1 MTCLYEI
8 LVPTVRPDKPDKYF
22 KTRYHKVWDSKV
34 RAITK
39 GLTILKPVKGE
50 WVSPAGEL
58 FAERMI
64 PVRICCTEEEIEK
77 VADMTAAYYGQI
89 AILYYKIS
97 DFVKIKH
104 YPVKD
109 A

>member
-1 MTCLYEI
+1 
-8 LVPTVRPDKPDKYF
+8 
-22 KTRYHKVWDSKV
+22 V

-50 WVSPAGEL
+50 WVSPVGEL

>member
-22 KTRYHKVWDSKV
+22 KTRYHKIWDSKV

-64 PVRICCTEEEIEK
+64 PVRICCTEEEISLI
-77 VADMTAAYYGQI
+77 ADLTAKHYSQI
-89 AILYYKIS
+89 AIFYYKIS
-97 DFVKIKH
+97 DSVVIK
-104 YPVKD
+104 YY
-109 A
+109 